1 MSRPKGVAVILGAY
15 TAVCL
20 MLLGFALVVV
30 PMSVT
35 MFDAPGST
43 TSPLTLALAL
53 GVLAAPILFVA
64 SPLAD

>member
-1 MSRPKGVAVILGAY
+1 MSRPKGLAVILGAY
-15 TAVCL
+15 TALCL
-20 MLLGFALVVV
+20 VLFACSMVAV

-53 GVLAAPILFVA
+53 GVLTAPGLFIA
-64 SPLAD
+64 SPLAG